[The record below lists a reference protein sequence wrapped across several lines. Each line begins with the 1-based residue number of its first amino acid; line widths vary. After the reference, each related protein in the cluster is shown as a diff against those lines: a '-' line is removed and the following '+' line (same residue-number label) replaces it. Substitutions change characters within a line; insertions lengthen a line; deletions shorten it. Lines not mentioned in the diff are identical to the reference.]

1 LIKTTIFYFHFVS
14 YIFYLKYKIQYFFNQ
29 DLYNKFEEAEGE
41 NCSRTTSSFVIDLS
55 QDTTEVNDNVSGD
68 KKDGDAGSKRAFPF
82 EGDENGTPGSL
93 VLKKVIKVEKE

>member
-1 LIKTTIFYFHFVS
+1 VS
-14 YIFYLKYKIQYFFNQ
+14 
-29 DLYNKFEEAEGE
+29 A
-41 NCSRTTSSFVIDLS
+41 
-55 QDTTEVNDNVSGD
+55 D